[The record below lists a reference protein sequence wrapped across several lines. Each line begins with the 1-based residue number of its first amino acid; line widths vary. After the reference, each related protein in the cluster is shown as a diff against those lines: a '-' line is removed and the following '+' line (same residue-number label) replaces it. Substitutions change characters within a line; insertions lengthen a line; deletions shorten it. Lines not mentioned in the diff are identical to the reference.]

1 LVWEISSLEHTVLI
15 AWTPEQTAALRLA
28 IAALVGLSV
37 GFERERA
44 GRASGPDARFA
55 GLRTFLLLGALGG
68 TAGVL
73 LSNALVVAGAALLA
87 AGGAFVVA
95 GYVVAVRKP
104 GSDIDGATEGAALV
118 VLALGAM
125 AGLGYLALVG
135 GATAIVVLALME
147 KTRLHALAHRVGDA
161 EMRAALQFAVLAL
174 VVLPLLPD
182 GPYGPLGGIKPR
194 ELWIV
199 VLIFSALSFVGYLAR
214 KAVGP
219 SRGYAVTGLL
229 GGVIS
234 STAVTLQ
241 FSRQSRR
248 EPAMSTSLAIGSIGA
263 CTVLLPRVAV
273 LSAILNAPVALAL
286 IPFLLPPLVVGIA
299 IVGIALWRSRAREK
313 ATEEAD
319 SGNPLR
325 LWSAIQMAVAF
336 QAVLM
341 GVAFVRER
349 WGARGVLTSAAI
361 LGLTDMDALTLAM
374 NRLGSTPDA
383 AHLAAE
389 AIAIGILANTLLKLT
404 IGLTFGTPA
413 FRKAIAG
420 GLIALGAASG
430 VGLWLAR

>member
-1 LVWEISSLEHTVLI
+1 MTTWM
-15 AWTPEQTAALRLA
+15 PEQTAALRLA
-28 IAALVGLSV
+28 IAALAGLAV
-37 GFERERA
+37 GFERERS
-44 GRASGPDARFA
+44 GHASGPDARFA
-55 GLRTFLLLGALGG
+55 GVRTFLLLGALGG
-68 TAGVL
+68 VAGL
-73 LSNALVVAGAALLA
+73 LLTTDLLLAGAALLA

-95 GYVVAVRKP
+95 AYVAAVRRP
-104 GSDIDGATEGAALV
+104 GHDIDGSTEGAALV
-118 VLALGAM
+118 VVALGAL

-135 GATAIVVLALME
+135 GATAIVVLALSE
-147 KTRLHALAHRVGDA
+147 KTRLHAFVHRVGDA

-199 VLIFSALSFVGYLAR
+199 VLVFSALSFVGYLAR
-214 KAVGP
+214 KAVGAR
-219 SRGYAVTGLL
+219 RGYPVTGML

-248 EPAMSTSLAIGSIGA
+248 EPAMSTSLALGAIGA

-273 LSAILNAPVALAL
+273 LSAILNPPVALAL
-286 IPFLLPPLVVGIA
+286 VRFLLPPFVLGMA
-299 IVGIALWRSRAREK
+299 IVGIALWRSRSR
-313 ATEEAD
+313 EEASED
-319 SGNPLR
+319 ADAQNPLR
-325 LWSAIQMAVAF
+325 LWTAIQMAVAF

-341 GVAFVRER
+341 GVAFVRGR

-383 AHLAAE
+383 AHLAAQ
-389 AIAIGILANTLLKLT
+389 AIAVGILANTLLKLT
-404 IGLTFGTPA
+404 LGLTFGTPG
-413 FRKAIAG
+413 FRKAVAA

-430 VGLWLAR
+430 IGLWLAS

>member
-1 LVWEISSLEHTVLI
+1 MTTWM
-15 AWTPEQTAALRLA
+15 PEQTAALRLA
-28 IAALVGLSV
+28 IAALAGLAV
-37 GFERERA
+37 GFERERS
-44 GRASGPDARFA
+44 GHASGPDARFA
-55 GLRTFLLLGALGG
+55 GVRTFLLLGALGG
-68 TAGVL
+68 VAGL
-73 LSNALVVAGAALLA
+73 LLNNDFLLAGAALLA
-87 AGGAFVVA
+87 AASAFVVA
-95 GYVVAVRKP
+95 AYVAAVRRP
-104 GSDIDGATEGAALV
+104 GRDIDGSTEGAALV
-118 VLALGAM
+118 VAALGTL

-135 GATAIVVLALME
+135 GATAIVVLVLSE
-147 KTRLHALAHRVGDA
+147 KTRLHAFVHRVGDA

-199 VLIFSALSFVGYLAR
+199 VLVFSGLSFVGYLAR

-219 SRGYAVTGLL
+219 QRGYPVTGML

-241 FSRQSRR
+241 FARQSRR
-248 EPAMSTSLAIGSIGA
+248 EAPMSTSLALGAIGA

-273 LSAILNAPVALAL
+273 LSAILNPPVALAL
-286 IPFLLPPLVVGIA
+286 VRFLLPPLVVGMA
-299 IVGIALWRSRAREK
+299 IVGIALIRSPRREPPS
-313 ATEEAD
+313 EDAD
-319 SGNPLR
+319 AKNPLR
-325 LWSAIQMAVAF
+325 LWTAIQMAVAF

-341 GVAFVRER
+341 GVAFVRGH

-383 AHLAAE
+383 ARLAAQ
-389 AIAIGILANTLLKLT
+389 AIAVGILANTLLKLT
-404 IGLTFGTPA
+404 LGLTFGTPA
-413 FRKAIAG
+413 FRKAVAA

-430 VGLWLAR
+430 VGLWLAS